1 LAKKINIIDE
11 AGKVISEDESPLF
24 SKKFYEQNFQKI
36 LIVVILLISYIQL
49 RYAYEDHIINLA
61 RLKNERNDVRYTS
74 IEKWGDL
81 TVRNR
86 PEVIKQRVADSDVNL
101 IESDEPAVIIK

>member
-1 LAKKINIIDE
+1 M
-11 AGKVISEDESPLF
+11 ISDDQNLLF

-36 LIVVILLISYIQL
+36 LFIIILLISYIQL
-49 RYAYEDHIINLA
+49 RYEYEDHIIAIA

-86 PEVIKQRVADSDVNL
+86 PEVIKEKVADSDVDL
-101 IESDEPAVIIK
+101 IESDEPVVIIR

>member
-1 LAKKINIIDE
+1 M
-11 AGKVISEDESPLF
+11 ISDDQNLLF
-24 SKKFYEQNFQKI
+24 SKKFYEQNF
-36 LIVVILLISYIQL
+36 
-49 RYAYEDHIINLA
+49 EDHIIAIA

-86 PEVIKQRVADSDVNL
+86 PEVIKEKVADSDVDL
-101 IESDEPAVIIK
+101 IESDEPVVIIR

>member
-1 LAKKINIIDE
+1 M
-11 AGKVISEDESPLF
+11 ISDDQNLLF

-36 LIVVILLISYIQL
+36 LFIIILLISYIQL
-49 RYAYEDHIINLA
+49 RYEYEDHIIAIA

-86 PEVIKQRVADSDVNL
+86 PEVIKEKVADSDVDL
-101 IESDEPAVIIK
+101 IESDEPVVIIQ